1 MDWPLSPTGGDLQEA
16 WGQASSVFG
25 WAVLL
30 WVAFAVV
37 LAVALVPIATRAV
50 RHRRFW
56 CGRSRR
62 EVEVEFEE
70 RWLLG
75 FRRAVAVLSCS
86 VFDPPTAVGCR
97 RGCLDRDLRVRVPT
111 TLPRPWRRT

>member
-16 WGQASSVFG
+16 WGQVSSVFVWG
-25 WAVLL
+25 ILL
-30 WVAFAVV
+30 WAGFVSV

-50 RHRRFW
+50 RRRHFW
-56 CGRSRR
+56 CARAGAQ
-62 EVEVEFEE
+62 VEVEFEE
-70 RWLLG
+70 RGLVG
-75 FRRAVAVLSCS
+75 FRRGVAVLSCS

-97 RGCLDRDLRVRVPT
+97 RDCLDRDVRIRLPM